1 MESNLAQFNS
11 EVTQFARSIPG
22 KLTVLQKKI
31 VLEALR
37 RLVEKT
43 PVDTGRARGN
53 WQVTIA
59 NPAEGQVGG
68 DWPATK
74 GPPRTTRPPLR
85 PEDHSVI
92 KTGMAILTGMPDF
105 QVVWISNNIDYI
117 EELEHGHSKQAPE
130 GMLAVT
136 IEELRNM
143 FAVVE

>member
-22 KLTVLQKKI
+22 KITLLQKKI

-53 WQVTIA
+53 WQVTIGS
-59 NPAEGQVGG
+59 PSEGQLDQTDPVGA
-68 DWPATK
+68 ATIAA
-74 GPPRTTRPPLR
+74 GLAALAGLPP
-85 PEDHSVI
+85 
-92 KTGMAILTGMPDF
+92 F

-130 GMLAVT
+130 GMLAIT

-143 FAVVE
+143 FTSVE